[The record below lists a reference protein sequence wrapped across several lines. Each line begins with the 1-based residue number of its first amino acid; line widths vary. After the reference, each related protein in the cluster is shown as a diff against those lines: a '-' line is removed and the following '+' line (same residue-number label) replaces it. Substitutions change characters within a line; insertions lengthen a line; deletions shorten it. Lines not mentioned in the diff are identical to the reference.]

1 MWNQQ
6 NQTLNQMGRNNELA
20 SLNQG
25 SQPRSTSAWNAGSS
39 PSQARPNMMKPPQ
52 VITTK
57 DLSFLKDGMSWTLLA
72 MKKCAHLAQE
82 CKDQS
87 IRQVIDQIGKM
98 HQRHYNMLLQYCQN
112 NNAAAMKNVPQ
123 PQQQSQQKPQ

>member
-1 MWNQQ
+1 MWNQN
-6 NQTLNQMGRNNELA
+6 NQTSNPLGRSNDVAALNQV
-20 SLNQG
+20 SI
-25 SQPRSTSAWNAGSS
+25 PRSTSAWDAGTSS
-39 PSQARPNMMKPPQ
+39 SQARPNMMKPPQ

-57 DLSFLKDGMSWTLLA
+57 DLSYLKDGMSWTLLA

-82 CKDQS
+82 CTDQS

-98 HQRHYNMLLQYCQN
+98 HQRHYNMLLQHCQN

-123 PQQQSQQKPQ
+123 PQQQSPQKPQ